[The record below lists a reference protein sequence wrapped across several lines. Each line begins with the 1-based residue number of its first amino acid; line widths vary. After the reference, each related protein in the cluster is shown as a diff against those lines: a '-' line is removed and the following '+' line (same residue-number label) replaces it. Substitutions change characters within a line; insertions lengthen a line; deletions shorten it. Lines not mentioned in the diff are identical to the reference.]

1 MLEGVADFVEG
12 ERLEFGV
19 EGLDPALRVEAEDVG
34 AGLRLQ
40 SHQVRRQ
47 RRSLQHA
54 RVPRVQAP
62 DARPTRYLQN
72 WAVARVGRQSLGREL
87 PRHLGGLKENAVLVV
102 CGQVLLYESLD
113 PGKRLLEVAGAR
125 LDCKEL
131 RGLAG
136 DRVEEPHDLLADL
149 LGLPEVFGKLLV
161 DGVDELLE
169 DLAL

>member
-1 MLEGVADFVEG
+1 M
-12 ERLEFGV
+12 
-19 EGLDPALRVEAEDVG
+19 
-34 AGLRLQ
+34 
-40 SHQVRRQ
+40 
-47 RRSLQHA
+47 
-54 RVPRVQAP
+54 
-62 DARPTRYLQN
+62 
-72 WAVARVGRQSLGREL
+72 
-87 PRHLGGLKENAVLVV
+87 
-102 CGQVLLYESLD
+102 LLYESLD